1 MLGRGTGLR
10 SKFPGVRNVRVTLY
24 GWTVSHR
31 GVSEEVDVSRTKA
44 SDDGKPEAVGSWGT
58 ERSRDS
64 SRRFAGACK
73 AERRSEII
81 SRPGFDST
89 QSI

>member
-24 GWTVSHR
+24 GWRVSHR

-44 SDDGKPEAVGSWGT
+44 SDDGKPEAVV
-58 ERSRDS
+58 R
-64 SRRFAGACK
+64 
-73 AERRSEII
+73 
-81 SRPGFDST
+81 
-89 QSI
+89 